1 MGGQSARGGVDGV
14 LGLQRGRVGGV
25 AAVGIGGGGGGSKW
39 RQVSEDEVAR
49 RWARYWVGGFA
60 RWPGGQAGGQ
70 AGDQASDK
78 TVT

>member
-1 MGGQSARGGVDGV
+1 MEE
-14 LGLQRGRVGGV
+14 
-25 AAVGIGGGGGGSKW
+25 GGGSKW

-49 RWARYWVGGFA
+49 RWARYRVGGFA

-70 AGDQASDK
+70 AGDQANDK